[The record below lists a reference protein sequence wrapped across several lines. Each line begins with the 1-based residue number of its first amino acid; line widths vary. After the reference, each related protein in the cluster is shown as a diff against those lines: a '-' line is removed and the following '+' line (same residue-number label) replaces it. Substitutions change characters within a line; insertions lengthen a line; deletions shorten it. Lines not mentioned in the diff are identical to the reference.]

1 MIWKTPPSMQHL
13 NAIHENTA
21 VAQLGIEF
29 ISATDD
35 SITARMPVD
44 ERTKQPIGLLHGGAS
59 VLLAETLGSS
69 AANCCVDTNTHYCVG
84 LEINANHIRGA
95 RSGWVT
101 GTTTALHIGST
112 THVWEIKIRD
122 DAGKLTCVSRITMAV
137 IKREK

>member
-13 NAIHENTA
+13 NAIHEKTA

-44 ERTKQPIGLLHGGAS
+44 ERTKQPMGLLHGGAS

-69 AANCCVDTNTHYCVG
+69 AANCCVDSRTHFCVG

-95 RSGWVT
+95 RGGWVT
-101 GTTTALHIGST
+101 GTTTALHLGST
-112 THVWEIKIRD
+112 TQVWEIKIRD
-122 DAGKLTCVSRITMAV
+122 DADKLICVSRITMAV
-137 IKREK
+137 IAKK

>member
-1 MIWKTPPSMQHL
+1 MIWKTAPSMQHL
-13 NAIHENTA
+13 NAIHEKTA

-44 ERTKQPIGLLHGGAS
+44 ERTKQPMGLLHGGAS

-69 AANCCVDTNTHYCVG
+69 AANYCVDTDTHYCVG
-84 LEINANHIRGA
+84 LDINANHIRGA

-101 GTTTALHIGST
+101 GIAKPMHIGST
-112 THVWEIKIRD
+112 TQVWEILIRD

-137 IKREK
+137 IARR

>member
-1 MIWKTPPSMQHL
+1 MIWKTPPSIQHL
-13 NAIHENTA
+13 NAIHEKTA

-29 ISATDD
+29 ISANDD

-59 VLLAETLGSS
+59 VLLAETIGSS
-69 AANCCVDTNTHYCVG
+69 AANYCVDTNTHYCVG
-84 LEINANHIRGA
+84 LEINANHVRGA

-101 GTTTALHIGST
+101 GTAMALHIGST

-137 IKREK
+137 IARR

>member
-13 NAIHENTA
+13 NTIHEKTA

-29 ISATDD
+29 IEATDD

-44 ERTKQPIGLLHGGAS
+44 ERTKQPMGLLHGGAS

-69 AANCCVDTNTHYCVG
+69 AANYCVDTATHFCVG
-84 LEINANHIRGA
+84 LDINANHIRGA
-95 RSGWVT
+95 RGGWVT
-101 GTTTALHIGST
+101 GTAKALHIGST
-112 THVWEIKIRD
+112 TQVWEILIRD

-137 IKREK
+137 IARK

>member
-1 MIWKTPPSMQHL
+1 MIWKTPPSMRHL
-13 NAIHENTA
+13 NAIHEKTA
-21 VAQLGIEF
+21 VEQLGIEF
-29 ISATDD
+29 IEATDD

-44 ERTKQPIGLLHGGAS
+44 ERTKQPMGLLHGGAS

-69 AANCCVDTNTHYCVG
+69 AANYCVDTNTHYCVG

-101 GTTTALHIGST
+101 GTATALHIGST
-112 THVWEIKIRD
+112 TQVWEIKMRD

-137 IKREK
+137 IARR

>member
-13 NAIHENTA
+13 NAIHEKTA

-29 ISATDD
+29 IESNDD

-44 ERTKQPIGLLHGGAS
+44 ERTKQPMGLLHGGAS

-69 AANCCVDTNTHYCVG
+69 AANCCIDTTTHFCVG
-84 LEINANHIRGA
+84 LDINANHIRGA

-101 GTTTALHIGST
+101 GIAKPMHIGST
-112 THVWEIKIRD
+112 TQVWEILIRD
-122 DAGKLTCVSRITMAV
+122 DTGKLTCVSRITMAV
-137 IKREK
+137 IKRDK